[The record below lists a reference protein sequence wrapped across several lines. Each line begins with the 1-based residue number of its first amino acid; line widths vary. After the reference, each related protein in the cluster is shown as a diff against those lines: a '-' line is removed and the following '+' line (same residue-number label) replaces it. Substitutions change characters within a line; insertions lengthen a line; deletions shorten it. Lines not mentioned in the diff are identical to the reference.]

1 MQGRLGIRR
10 LWPACPLVDST
21 GGDGGKNLEPR
32 ELLVFDERGRR
43 EGRRTN
49 QTKTGAKLLRINLK
63 EFVRNSRGI
72 NAMCML
78 YWKRFSLT
86 WHA

>member
-32 ELLVFDERGRR
+32 ELLVFHEGGRR
-43 EGRRTN
+43 ERRWSTR
-49 QTKTGAKLLRINLK
+49 QGFPGLGLLVSTA
-63 EFVRNSRGI
+63 F
-72 NAMCML
+72 
-78 YWKRFSLT
+78 T
-86 WHA
+86 

>member
-43 EGRRTN
+43 GGR
-49 QTKTGAKLLRINLK
+49 
-63 EFVRNSRGI
+63 
-72 NAMCML
+72 
-78 YWKRFSLT
+78 
-86 WHA
+86 